1 MAYVATADVYIATF
15 FCHDMWHMFLQMI
28 RLSTHVAYVAKDDSS
43 LATFVAYV
51 ATADAYIS
59 TFVRH
64 NMWNILVQMISLS
77 QHMTYVATDIYM

>member
-15 FCHDMWHMFLQMI
+15 FCHDMWHMLLQMI

-51 ATADAYIS
+51 ATADAYIA
-59 TFVRH
+59 TCVCH
-64 NMWNILVQMISLS
+64 NLWHMLLQMIHLS
-77 QHMTYVATDIYM
+77 QYVAYVAADDYM